1 MPTGAETTRPTTE
14 ISVVVPVFNEEPNL
28 RELHR
33 RIVAT
38 LETLGRSFEI
48 VAVDDGSKDRSLET
62 LKAIRAEDPR
72 LRVVQLARNFGQGPA
87 IYAGFANVRGEIV
100 CLLDADLQNPP
111 EELPKLIAKIDD
123 GYDYAGG
130 RRSGRNESFSRQLG
144 SRFLNWIIRRTTR
157 TAFYDMGCAL
167 KAFRRDVTDHLVRF
181 THHSRYLPVD
191 LAWLGV
197 RMIEVDVGYN
207 ERTVGE
213 SKYGPLKLL
222 RTSFDLVTGI
232 TAAPLQMLSPLGFLF
247 AIFGF
252 LTALRVLYIRV
263 IHGDES
269 QVATVVALFFV
280 LSGVQLIA
288 TGLMCEYISRIYIE
302 VQNRPYYV
310 VKDVDE

>member
-1 MPTGAETTRPTTE
+1 MSPGAETTRPATE
-14 ISVVVPVFNEEPNL
+14 ISVVVPIYNEGPNL

-38 LETLGRSFEI
+38 LEALGRSFEI
-48 VAVDDGSKDRSLET
+48 VAVDDGSSDGSVET

-87 IYAGFANVRGEIV
+87 IYAGFAHVRGKIV

-111 EELPKLIAKIDD
+111 EELPKLIAKIDE
-123 GYDYAGG
+123 GYDYVGG
-130 RRSGRNESFSRQLG
+130 RRHGRHESFSRRLG
-144 SRFLNWIIRRTTR
+144 SQFLNYIIRRTTR

-167 KAFRRDVTDHLVRF
+167 KAFRREVTDHLVRF

-197 RMIEVDVGYN
+197 RMIEVEVAHN
-207 ERTVGE
+207 ERAVGE

-232 TAAPLQMLSPLGFLF
+232 TSAPLQFLSPLGFVF
-247 AIFGF
+247 ATVGF
-252 LTALRVLYIRV
+252 LMAIRVLYVRL
-263 IHGDES
+263 IHGDNS
-269 QVATVVALFFV
+269 QIATVVALFFV

-288 TGLMCEYISRIYIE
+288 TGLMCEYISRIYVE

>member
-1 MPTGAETTRPTTE
+1 MFAGTETTRPAAE
-14 ISVVVPVFNEEPNL
+14 ISVVVPVYNEEPNL

-33 RIVAT
+33 RIVTT
-38 LETLGRSFEI
+38 LEGMGRPFEI
-48 VAVDDGSKDRSLET
+48 VAVDDGSSDASLET
-62 LKAIRAEDPR
+62 LKSIHSDDPR

-87 IYAGFANVRGEIV
+87 IYAGFANVQGKIV

-111 EELPKLIAKIDD
+111 EELPKLIAKIDE

-130 RRSGRNESFSRQLG
+130 RRQGRNESFSRRLG
-144 SRFLNWIIRRTTR
+144 SQLLNYIIRRTTR

-167 KAFRRDVTDHLVRF
+167 KAFRREVTDHLVRF

-197 RMIEVDVGYN
+197 RMIEVDVAYN
-207 ERTVGE
+207 ERATGE

-222 RTSFDLVTGI
+222 RVSFDLVTGI
-232 TAAPLQMLSPLGFLF
+232 TSAPLQFLSPLGFLF
-247 AIFGF
+247 AIVGF
-252 LTALRVLYIRV
+252 LMAFRVLYVRL
-263 IHGDES
+263 IHGDNS
-269 QVATVVALFFV
+269 QIATVVAVFFV

-288 TGLMCEYISRIYIE
+288 SGLMCEYISRIYIE
-302 VQNRPYYV
+302 VQNRPYYI

>member
-1 MPTGAETTRPTTE
+1 MPTGPETTRLATE
-14 ISVVVPVFNEEPNL
+14 ISVVIPVFNEEPNL
-28 RELHR
+28 RELHS
-33 RIVAT
+33 RIVTT
-38 LETLGRSFEI
+38 LEALGRSFEI
-48 VAVDDGSKDRSLET
+48 VAVDDGSSDGGLAT

-72 LRVVQLARNFGQGPA
+72 LRIVQLARNFGQGPA
-87 IYAGFANVRGEIV
+87 IYAGFANVRGKII

-111 EELPKLIAKIDD
+111 EELPKLIAKIDE
-123 GYDYAGG
+123 GYDYVGG
-130 RRSGRNESFSRQLG
+130 RRSGRNESFFRRLG
-144 SRFLNWIIRRTTR
+144 SQFLNYIIRRTTR

-167 KAFRRDVTDHLVRF
+167 KAFRREVTDHLVRF

-197 RMIEVDVGYN
+197 RMIEVDVAYN
-207 ERTVGE
+207 ERATGE

-232 TAAPLQMLSPLGFLF
+232 TSAPLQFLSPLGFLF
-247 AIFGF
+247 ATMGF
-252 LTALRVLYIRV
+252 LMALRVIYFRLIY
-263 IHGDES
+263 GDPS
-269 QVATVVALFFV
+269 QIATVVAVFFV